1 SHTARAPAVDDAAD
15 YDFAWVVARG
25 SSTTGGCIGRRGL
38 ATSGKTPGEAFL
50 AGARLLQGAAPQALS
65 CGEALQALL
74 EVGGARL
81 RGPPGRRRLPQ
92 IRVNLREQTRPR
104 VTRRHRQVHAPHT
117 HTHLGADLQ
126 QPRANGRRLRL
137 SSSVPFN

>member
-1 SHTARAPAVDDAAD
+1 MGQALRLSRTVPFPVCKVYVIVLILASRLPASVQRCLARMSHTARAPAVDDAAD
-15 YDFAWVVARG
+15 DDFAWVVARG

-81 RGPPGRRRLPQ
+81 RGPQAGAASRRF
-92 IRVNLREQTRPR
+92 
-104 VTRRHRQVHAPHT
+104 A
-117 HTHLGADLQ
+117 
-126 QPRANGRRLRL
+126 
-137 SSSVPFN
+137 